1 MVISKIFQSSQKYL
15 SKLFVNKKE
24 NVHLYNNNQINN
36 EKNVI
41 MKERKPRA
49 GTKQSQVMA
58 HLLEHGN
65 ITSWTAIELY
75 AATRL
80 SALIFN
86 LRDIGEK
93 NKSFEIITEMVD
105 FEDKLGNKS
114 QYANYIFKK
123 L

>member
-24 NVHLYNNNQINN
+24 NVHLYNN
-36 EKNVI
+36 EKVTKQTNVI
-41 MKERKPRA
+41 MERKPRT

-58 HLLEHGN
+58 HLLEHGS
-65 ITSWTAIELY
+65 ITSWKAIELY

-80 SALIFN
+80 SAIIFN

-93 NKSFEIITEMVD
+93 TNSFSISTEMIE
-105 FEDKLGNKS
+105 FEDKLGNRG

>member
-1 MVISKIFQSSQKYL
+1 VINKFFESSQKYL

-24 NVHLYNNNQINN
+24 NVHLYKNEQVNN
-36 EKNVI
+36 EKNAI
-41 MKERKPRA
+41 MKERKPRQA
-49 GTKQSQVMA
+49 TKQSQVMA
-58 HLLEHGN
+58 HLIEHGN

-93 NKSFEIITEMVD
+93 TNSFEIITEMID

>member
-1 MVISKIFQSSQKYL
+1 MVISKLFQSSQKYL

-24 NVHLYNNNQINN
+24 NVHLYKN
-36 EKNVI
+36 EQLTKQTNVI
-41 MKERKPRA
+41 MKERKPRT
-49 GTKQSQVMA
+49 GTKQGQVMA

-65 ITSWTAIELY
+65 ITSWKAIELF

-80 SALIFN
+80 SAIIFN

-93 NKSFEIITEMVD
+93 TNSFSISTEMIE
-105 FEDKLGNKS
+105 FEDKLGNKG

>member
-1 MVISKIFQSSQKYL
+1 MINKFFESSQKYL

-24 NVHLYNNNQINN
+24 NVHLYKNEQVNN
-36 EKNVI
+36 EKNAI
-41 MKERKPRA
+41 MKERKPRQA
-49 GTKQSQVMA
+49 TKQSQVMA
-58 HLLEHGN
+58 HLIEHGN

-93 NKSFEIITEMVD
+93 TNSFEIITEMID